1 MPNAGSLTLL
11 NPHADDFVS
20 VPLSFMLVGRR
31 GLCKYKYLLEEPIRR
46 GLRPSILIDGTLSSL
61 IDQQLF
67 NRLPKWLRGL
77 ILRVEIYFWLRFNGL
92 TPHVEVHRSIDT
104 VKDRTALYVF
114 SYKNCVG
121 SFDRRLAA
129 ISSFEYALINLS
141 HYFIRTS
148 EKAGNIAKLGN
159 ARLIS
164 EANLL
169 QNTYFQHFFPK
180 APPVS
185 VVPFAVSDRFVVK
198 RPLAERDAKCAAT
211 GSFHN
216 LNEEEPLAYY
226 RDFIDFFKTDTY
238 HPVRKMLYWQRA
250 ELSDWLTSRMSPYRE
265 LKDSSKSAGALLRNL
280 LRLDVV
286 QSEYFSFDIVEFYNQ
301 HRFAIVGEELSGAP
315 AVGFF
320 EAMACGCVT
329 LGQRGTYYNGLGLEP
344 NVHYLRHDGTIESIK
359 ETIVQA
365 IADPVRAGE
374 ISKAGVAYIAS
385 HCTQEHVWDKLKAIW
400 DSRSRGGNASEPPP
414 VAAIRG

>member
-1 MPNAGSLTLL
+1 MANAASLTLL
-11 NPHADDFVS
+11 NPHADDFVA
-20 VPLSFMLVGRR
+20 VPVSFRLVGRR
-31 GLCKYKYLLEEPIRR
+31 GVCKYKYLVEEPIRR
-46 GLRPSILIDGTLSSL
+46 GQRLSILVDGTLSSL
-61 IDQQLF
+61 IDQQVF
-67 NRLPKWLRGL
+67 NRMPKWLRGL
-77 ILRVEIYFWLRFNGL
+77 ILRVEIYFWLRLNGL
-92 TPHVEVHRSIDT
+92 TPHADVHRSIDT
-104 VKDRTALYVF
+104 VKDRMALYVF

-129 ISSFEYALINLS
+129 ISSFECALINLS

-159 ARLIS
+159 AHLIS

-169 QNTYFQHFFPK
+169 QNSYFQHFFPK
-180 APPVS
+180 APLVS
-185 VVPFAVSDRFVVK
+185 VVPFAVSNRFVVK

-216 LNEEEPLAYY
+216 LNEEEPRAYY

-238 HPVRKMLYWQRA
+238 HPVRKMLYRQRA
-250 ELSDWLTSRMSPYRE
+250 ELSDWLTSRISPYRE
-265 LKDSSKSAGALLRNL
+265 LKNSSKSAGALLRNL

-329 LGQRGTYYNGLGLEP
+329 LGQRGAYYTGLGLEP
-344 NVHYLRHDGTIESIK
+344 NLHYLPHDGTIEGIEK
-359 ETIVQA
+359 TIEQA
-365 IADPVRAGE
+365 IADPAHANRV
-374 ISKAGVAYIAS
+374 SKAGIAYIAS
-385 HCTQEHVWDKLKAIW
+385 NCTHEHAWDKLKAIW
-400 DSRSRGGNASEPPP
+400 DKRRSGGGASQPSAY
-414 VAAIRG
+414 AACR